1 MLTELPSSPTVA
13 HSRLRRG
20 TADAS
25 GAPEPG
31 LEEATSEMANV
42 LLNGR
47 SVIRVLEAG
56 CGSASHIGFDAAV
69 HAVGIDISRE
79 QLDRNAIIQESI
91 LGDLQTYPLPKNDFD
106 VVVCWTVLEHL
117 SRPNDAL
124 LNMFEAVQPG
134 GLVILG
140 FPNLSSIK
148 GVVTKFTPHWF
159 HQLFYRLQNY
169 KSSPF
174 PTYFRMDI
182 MPDRIRRF
190 AEKNGFSVELCRV
203 VEGRVTRKFRA
214 RFRVMNLAFSTLD
227 AVVKIL
233 SFGRSQSL
241 LLDSCAMIL
250 RKQGH

>member
-1 MLTELPSSPTVA
+1 MLTQLTPRSSVA
-13 HSRLRRG
+13 QSRPRRAA
-20 TADAS
+20 ADS
-25 GAPEPG
+25 SSAPERE
-31 LEEATSEMANV
+31 LEEATSQKANA
-42 LLNGR
+42 LLNGK
-47 SVIRVLEAG
+47 SLISVLEAG

-79 QLDRNAIIQESI
+79 QLDRNRTIQESI
-91 LGDLQTYPLPKNDFD
+91 LGDIQTYPLPKNAFD

-124 LNMFEAVQPG
+124 LNMFEAVQPS

-140 FPNLSSIK
+140 FPNLASIK
-148 GVVTKFTPHWF
+148 GLVTKFTPFWF
-159 HQLFYRLQNY
+159 HQLFYRLMKY

-174 PTYFRMDI
+174 PTYFRADI
-182 MPDRIRRF
+182 MPHRIRRF

-203 VEGRVTRKFRA
+203 VEGRVTQKFRA

-227 AVVKIL
+227 AVLKVL

-241 LLDSCAMIL
+241 LLDNCAMIL
-250 RKQGH
+250 RKQVR